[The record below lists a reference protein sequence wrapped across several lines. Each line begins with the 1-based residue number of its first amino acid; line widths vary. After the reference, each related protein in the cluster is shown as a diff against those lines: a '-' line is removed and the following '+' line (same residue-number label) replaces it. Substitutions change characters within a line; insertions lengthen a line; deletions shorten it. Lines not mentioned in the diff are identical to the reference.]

1 MSRRYSMIE
10 VSRLNGSNFYLN
22 PSLIETMEQTPDT
35 VLTLTTDKKLIVKD
49 TVSDIINKIIDYNRN
64 IYLNK
69 SRTD

>member
-1 MSRRYSMIE
+1 MSRRYNMIE

-49 TVSDIINKIIDYNRN
+49 TASDIINKIIDYNRN

>member
-1 MSRRYSMIE
+1 MIE

>member
-1 MSRRYSMIE
+1 MSRRYNMIE

-22 PSLIETMEQTPDT
+22 PNLIETMEQTPDT

>member
-1 MSRRYSMIE
+1 MSRRYNMIE

-49 TVSDIINKIIDYNRN
+49 TVSDIISKIIDYNRN
-64 IYLNK
+64 IYLSK

>member
-1 MSRRYSMIE
+1 MIK

>member
-1 MSRRYSMIE
+1 MIE

-22 PSLIETMEQTPDT
+22 PNLIETMEQTPDT

>member
-1 MSRRYSMIE
+1 MSRRYNMIE

-22 PSLIETMEQTPDT
+22 PNLIETMEQTPDT
-35 VLTLTTDKKLIVKD
+35 VLTLTTDKKLIVRD